1 MTDGYLVNV
10 QFKDGKTS
18 SFYATYD
25 GEWYY
30 FMQDKFYRI
39 KVEGINVK
47 EQEYRNYLDNS
58 WYPVKLMSSA
68 QVIQFGSNY
77 VDQADKRLQEQITSN
92 YNDIQ
97 TLREQMD
104 TVIQRI
110 NNLSEIVSGINQLVS
125 DLTNKVNG
133 NTAAIKNINN
143 TINNVI
149 IPELSNK
156 VDASKYDWLC
166 KEFVTLVSNTI
177 NAKQLINALNNV
189 LKYLGSYAAGSGNH
203 IRTMFLMYP
212 RPSVDNIVPDLLI
225 TDGGYQYSVQLSDG
239 RQIGNHQERTELV
252 CRTTPKGDG
261 AYYDKDRPDIGWS
274 IID

>member
-30 FMQDKFYRI
+30 FMQDRFYRI
-39 KVEGINVK
+39 KVDGINVR
-47 EQEYRNYLDNS
+47 EQEYRNYLDNA

-68 QVIQFGSNY
+68 QVIQFGNNY
-77 VDQADKRLQEQITSN
+77 VDQADKRLQEQI
-92 YNDIQ
+92 
-97 TLREQMD
+97 D
-104 TVIQRI
+104 TVNQRI

-149 IPELSNK
+149 IPELNNK
-156 VDASKYDWLC
+156 VDASKYDDLC
-166 KEFVTLVSNTI
+166 REFSTLVTHTVTADNLGKTI
-177 NAKQLINALNNV
+177 NNM
-189 LKYLGSYAAGSGNH
+189 LKYLGCYDPTSPNKIFH
-203 IRTMFLMYP
+203 LVYP
-212 RPSVDNIVPDLLI
+212 YPAYQDKVPKLE
-225 TDGGYQYSVQLSDG
+225 
-239 RQIGNHQERTELV
+239 IGNYDYSYTVELSNGQIISTRQSKQNLNPV
-252 CRTTPKGDG
+252 TSGGRLAYFENTPEGEK
-261 AYYDKDRPDIGWS
+261 WVLQ
-274 IID
+274 

>member
-30 FMQDKFYRI
+30 FMQDRFYRI
-39 KVEGINVK
+39 KIEGINVR
-47 EQEYRNYLDNS
+47 EQEYRNYLDNA

-110 NNLSEIVSGINQLVS
+110 NNLSEIVSGISATISTHTKQINEIN
-125 DLTNKVNG
+125 DFLTNRLEDY
-133 NTAAIKNINN
+133 T
-143 TINNVI
+143 
-149 IPELSNK
+149 
-156 VDASKYDWLC
+156 
-166 KEFVTLVSNTI
+166 
-177 NAKQLINALNNV
+177 NV
-189 LKYLGSYAAGSGNH
+189 L
-203 IRTMFLMYP
+203 I
-212 RPSVDNIVPDLLI
+212 DNKLLI
-225 TDGGYQYSVQLSDG
+225 IKTVIEQNSETMKNFIVNSIDGLQILNAINEWVQSSGTQTTGIGENRYNLYLYSASNNIATMWYAYTATGAIPTTVTGNPAFNTSTFGGFGGGETHGGGAG
-239 RQIGNHQERTELV
+239 RKR
-252 CRTTPKGDG
+252 
-261 AYYDKDRPDIGWS
+261 
-274 IID
+274 